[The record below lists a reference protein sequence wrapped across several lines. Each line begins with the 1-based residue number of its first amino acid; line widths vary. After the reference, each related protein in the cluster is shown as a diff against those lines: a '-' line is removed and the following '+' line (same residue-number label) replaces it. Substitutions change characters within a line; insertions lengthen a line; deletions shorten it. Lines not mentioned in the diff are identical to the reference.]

1 LPRAARSVITSSSML
16 AEYAALVAKVDAF
29 TRAAFDA
36 GRASMACRRGCSS
49 CCEVSL
55 TVNHVEAAA
64 LRQALERLDAGAHAR
79 ITARAS
85 KDTGRCVMLDD
96 DGSCAVY
103 AARPLV
109 CRTQGF
115 ALRYPPGFIPAGAV
129 RARSSAGEVTHCPLN
144 FTEHAPE
151 AAHVLDAERVDQILA
166 LVNVRFAREH
176 GLDPEA
182 RHPLRE
188 LAASLQTKD
197 PSHP

>member
-1 LPRAARSVITSSSML
+1 ML

-29 TRAAFDA
+29 TRAAFEA
-36 GRASMACRRGCSS
+36 GRADMACRRGCSS

-55 TVNHVEAAA
+55 TVNPVEAAA
-64 LRQALERLDAGAHAR
+64 LRQALERLDADERAR
-79 ITARAS
+79 IAARAS
-85 KDTGRCVMLDD
+85 AAADRCVMLED
-96 DGSCAVY
+96 DGSCAAY

-115 ALRYPPGFIPAGAV
+115 ALRYPPGFIPVDAV

-144 FTEHAPE
+144 FTEREPE

-188 LAASLQTKD
+188 LAASLNTHD